1 MQASS
6 ALQEQG
12 DARSKPVPGAIFAV
26 CFRSDVEGSGLFHG
40 GDFVIVTR
48 QWHAAL
54 QKGRGGADILG
65 QEMMTESRSVFET
78 ES

>member
-12 DARSKPVPGAIFAV
+12 DARSKPVPGGIFAV
-26 CFRSDVEGSGLFHG
+26 CFQSNVEGSGLFHG

-54 QKGRGGADILG
+54 TWRCRHLG